1 MNVRNLAVA
10 GAAMVFGLAACNSG
24 TEPSTGID
32 AADVNQLANDM
43 DALSLTTLG
52 SAGATAMAPSYSI
65 SPSDA
70 TPLATVNTI
79 NRTFSNTHACPA
91 GGTVAISGTV
101 TGTSDATAQNLAIT
115 TSATKTDADC
125 AFNTKHGVLTLN
137 GNPNVVITGTV
148 NIVAGKP
155 VGPQTLSHKGSYTW
169 KRNGNTGTCNVD
181 VSSSYDP
188 AAGTIT
194 VSGTMCGRTVSA
206 SRTGPRFP

>member
-1 MNVRNLAVA
+1 MNVRTLVVT
-10 GAAMVFGLAACNSG
+10 GAAMVFGLAACNTG
-24 TEPSTGID
+24 TEPSAGID
-32 AADVNQLANDM
+32 AADVNQLANDI
-43 DALSLTTLG
+43 DALSITTLG
-52 SAGATAMAPSYSI
+52 SSGATAMSPSYSI

-79 NRTFSNTHACPA
+79 NRTFSNSHACPA
-91 GGTVAISGTV
+91 GGTVSISGSV
-101 TGTSDATAQNLAIT
+101 TGTSDPAAQNLSIT

-137 GNPNVVITGTV
+137 GNPNVEMTGTV

-155 VGPQTLSHKGSYTW
+155 VGLQTMSHKGSYTW

-181 VSSSYDP
+181 VSSAYDP
-188 AAGTIT
+188 SAGTIT
-194 VSGTMCGRTVSA
+194 VTGTMCGRTVSV